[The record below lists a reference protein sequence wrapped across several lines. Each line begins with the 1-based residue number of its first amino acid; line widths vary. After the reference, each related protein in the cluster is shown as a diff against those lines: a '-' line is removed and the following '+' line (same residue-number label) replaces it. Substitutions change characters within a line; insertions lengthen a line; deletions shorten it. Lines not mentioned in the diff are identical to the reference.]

1 MDTMMLGMA
10 GSWEGADQF
19 WLRNFS
25 WDSKFGN
32 IDTGCTP
39 ITLGNTKID
48 TPHILAQKYKL
59 SSSRS
64 LIDIVVSNN
73 AL

>member
-1 MDTMMLGMA
+1 MSWLA

-32 IDTGCTP
+32 IDTGSNPSPLVIQKLTSH
-39 ITLGNTKID
+39 
-48 TPHILAQKYKL
+48 HILAQKYKL

-64 LIDIVVSNN
+64 LIDIVVSHN